1 MNHPFTVI
9 GATVNLSVTTTTGSV
24 ALTTIGD
31 QGGMEVRLYNAGSAT
46 VFVNFGIS
54 TVAATT
60 AAGFPLPSGAI
71 EIFTVGPVVTHVAA
85 LTAAGTATLYA
96 TSGRG
101 I

>member
-1 MNHPFTVI
+1 MNHPFTAL
-9 GATVNLSVTTTTGSV
+9 GATVNLAVTNTTGSV
-24 ALTTIGD
+24 ALTAIGD
-31 QGGMEVRLYNAGSAT
+31 QAGMEVRLYNAGSAT

-60 AAGFPLPSGAI
+60 TAGMPLPSGAI
-71 EIFTVGPVVTHVAA
+71 EVLTVGPGVTYVAA
-85 LTAAGTATLYA
+85 LTASGTATLYA

>member
-1 MNHPFTVI
+1 MNHPFTAL
-9 GATVNLSVTTTTGSV
+9 GATVNLAVSNVTGNV
-24 ALTTIGD
+24 ALTAVGD

-54 TVAATT
+54 TVAATA
-60 AAGFPLPSGAI
+60 AAGMPLPSGAI
-71 EIFTVGPVVTHVAA
+71 EIVTVGPLVTHLAA
-85 LTAAGTATLYA
+85 ITAASTATLYA

>member
-1 MNHPFTVI
+1 MNHPFTPL
-9 GATVNLSVTTTTGSV
+9 GASVSLAVTTTTGSV
-24 ALTTIGD
+24 ALTAVGD

-54 TVAATT
+54 TVVATT

-71 EIFTVGPVVTHVAA
+71 EIFTVGPAVTHVAA
-85 LTAAGTATLYA
+85 LTASGTATLYA